1 MTETGICS
9 HNPVFWLLD
18 TIYLF
23 LPIWVGTGFQVLPM
37 FEIEWHPHRT
47 TWYLPSG
54 FTDKVAP
61 QKLPRKRKKKK
72 SWKYATEFLKLV
84 RVTYFFL
91 GEYLQN
97 PNHSGLVRTFFFL
110 ADDGW
115 QLRWSQAFVGG
126 VSLENSHHCL
136 LDGHRKGPKWL
147 RATGCVWV
155 FVCSANLSGCVALR
169 WSVAEC

>member
-9 HNPVFWLLD
+9 HNLVFWLLD

-61 QKLPRKRKKKK
+61 QKLPRKRKKKEELKICHRVFETCKGNIFFSGGISSKPK
-72 SWKYATEFLKLV
+72 SQWACSHF
-84 RVTYFFL
+84 
-91 GEYLQN
+91 
-97 PNHSGLVRTFFFL
+97 FFFL
-110 ADDGW
+110 LMTADSLGDHKPLW
-115 QLRWSQAFVGG
+115 VESVWRTVTTVCLMDTERDQNDCEPQG
-126 VSLENSHHCL
+126 VSGYL
-136 LDGHRKGPKWL
+136 
-147 RATGCVWV
+147 CVV
-155 FVCSANLSGCVALR
+155 PISLGV
-169 WSVAEC
+169 